1 MSSATDHSLAAVAV
15 GAGAV
20 SRRGRPRRQY
30 KCQHC
35 ARTFKRSEHCIRH
48 ERTHTHEKP
57 FMCRYCHK
65 SYSRKCVSPL
75 TADSRAHV
83 FFFFFSFCHSL
94 LSFPSEA
101 NLASGG
107 PLTRDQVTRHE
118 RTLHADSQEQR
129 QDERLNSNREEV
141 EDQVNVAWVPP
152 ARPSAPETPPRDLE
166 EPQANPNFAEHDNG
180 STLPNFQSPG
190 NEPGFSPSSS
200 STFSSTIATVTGGR
214 RPSESLA
221 SSGVAQSAQSSGMA
235 ATMTAAARSPAHQR
249 TASSATANAS
259 VNTQSLREPGAEAS
273 GPDISP
279 TAMALDNEIPAAQA
293 RTSTVSP
300 HGRHNH
306 HRLEPSTLVDQHA
319 DPFFFNPLPDIDID
333 LAEFPFSPLQ
343 GHMMDLGHDQHN
355 PQMSNHLG
363 LQSHDTGDFEAVYDP
378 CHASVHA
385 LPEAVSTKSCA
396 IHPDASTPR
405 DICDIPV
412 LLQDER
418 RPRPTL
424 ILDETTY
431 LSIWSDLMQRLVL
444 PDHEIDLPPA
454 KACQAFLS
462 SYVTNFH
469 GHLPIVHLGMLCPK
483 TMPSP
488 LLLIMCSIGALYR
501 LDRRRA
507 RQLYDLALRSVQ
519 AVRVWMLPS

>member
-1 MSSATDHSLAAVAV
+1 MRNRSCVAIVTNPTRGSAFPLWQPTLE
-15 GAGAV
+15 
-20 SRRGRPRRQY
+20 
-30 KCQHC
+30 
-35 ARTFKRSEHCIRH
+35 RTFFIFFYFWH
-48 ERTHTHEKP
+48 
-57 FMCRYCHK
+57 
-65 SYSRKCVSPL
+65 SP
-75 TADSRAHV
+75 
-83 FFFFFSFCHSL
+83 

-118 RTLHADSQEQR
+118 RTLHTDSQEQR

-152 ARPSAPETPPRDLE
+152 ARPSAPETPPRDFE
-166 EPQANPNFAEHDNG
+166 EPQANPNFTGHDNR
-180 STLPNFQSPG
+180 STLRNFQSPG

-200 STFSSTIATVTGGR
+200 STFSSTVATVTGGR

-221 SSGVAQSAQSSGMA
+221 SSGVARSSDMV
-235 ATMTAAARSPAHQR
+235 ATTTAAARSPAHQR
-249 TASSATANAS
+249 IASSTTANAS

-273 GPDISP
+273 GPDIPP

-300 HGRHNH
+300 HGRHNQ
-306 HRLEPSTLVDQHA
+306 HRPEPSTPVDQHA

-333 LAEFPFSPLQ
+333 LAEFPFSPLT

-378 CHASVHA
+378 RHASAHA
-385 LPEAVSTKSCA
+385 ILESVTTKSCA
-396 IHPDASTPR
+396 IHPDTSTPR

-424 ILDETTY
+424 ILDDTTY

-454 KACQAFLS
+454 KGCQAFLS

-469 GHLPIVHLGMLCPK
+469 GHLPIVHLGTLCPK

-507 RQLYDLALRSVQ
+507 RQLYDLASRSVQ
-519 AVRVWMLPS
+519 AVCVWMLPS